1 MLLLLFKPFFSFSHL
16 VDGLSCQ
23 HIVGPSEKS
32 ASLCRNTSGQCCHCI
47 YSIVISRVED
57 GQSLKL
63 LLSVCR
69 LCIMCLLCLGS
80 GFSKARSNLLQR
92 AGTVRHY
99 SDLYFFFLLYYTKM
113 NGSTTLECVLF
124 CFCVCLPV
132 CYSVITNTSM
142 ANISSNVSVQCGSYE
157 QLEYWPNNFN
167 DFAVSINYIYFSFLI
182 IYKALRN
189 DCTLW
194 YILISSKHCILLL
207 RYPWYNESEAR
218 VTEIFLSLLTP
229 FFS

>member
-1 MLLLLFKPFFSFSHL
+1 MGRVWSYCCLCVGCVLCVCCVWDLAFRRRDQTSSREQVLL
-16 VDGLSCQ
+16 D
-23 HIVGPSEKS
+23 I
-32 ASLCRNTSGQCCHCI
+32 T
-47 YSIVISRVED
+47 VI
-57 GQSLKL
+57 
-63 LLSVCR
+63 C
-69 LCIMCLLCLGS
+69 
-80 GFSKARSNLLQR
+80 F
-92 AGTVRHY
+92 
-99 SDLYFFFLLYYTKM
+99 FFFLLYYTKM
-113 NGSTTLECVLF
+113 NGSTTLVCVLF

-229 FFS
+229 FLI